1 MGGFDMQPI
10 RHEIMHGV
18 YLNYVHA
25 TKFKTGALSVQL
37 ITPLDEKTAA
47 QGALLPA
54 VLRRGTMRY
63 PDMRSLSTALD
74 LLYGASIAYTVR
86 KKGENQ
92 CLGFVASFIDEAFAP
107 AGEKLLEP
115 MCDLLGELLLN
126 PVTKG
131 GRFVS
136 EYVESEKVNLID
148 AIRGSINDKRDYA
161 DMRLLQEMCANER
174 YGIDRLGTEVRVNK
188 ITNQTLYPFYRKL
201 LSSAQIEMFYCGSA
215 DPARVEGALRR
226 AFAGLPR
233 EEVIVPVYAERC
245 NAPETVKY
253 ITEKMDV
260 TQGKLSLGFRVSSD
274 DAAAMMLANL
284 IFGGYSNSKLFLN
297 VREKLSLCY
306 YASSGYHR
314 SKGII
319 TVSSGIEF
327 KNYQT
332 AYDEILA
339 QLKAVQDGDF
349 EAWEIDGARE
359 CLISSLRSRE
369 DSAGRMEENA
379 IGQAATY
386 QWESA
391 EELIDALRAVT
402 SERISAAAKTI
413 RLDTVYFL
421 TGEEEEAD
429 E

>member
-1 MGGFDMQPI
+1 MHSI
-10 RHEIMHGV
+10 RHEIMPGV

-25 TKFKTGALSVQL
+25 TKFKTGSLSVQL

-54 VLRRGTMRY
+54 VLRRGTMRC
-63 PDMRSLSTALD
+63 PDMRALSTALD
-74 LLYGASIAYTVR
+74 LLYGASVAYTVR

-92 CLGFVASFIDEAFAP
+92 CLGFVASFIDEAYIP

-115 MCDLLGELLLN
+115 MCDMLGELLLD

-148 AIRGSINDKRDYA
+148 AIRGVINDKRDYA
-161 DMRLLQEMCANER
+161 DMRLLQEMCAQER
-174 YGIDRLGTEVRVNK
+174 YGVDKLGTVERVKK

-201 LSSAQIEMFYCGSA
+201 LATSHIELFYCGSA
-215 DPARVEGALRR
+215 GEARVEGALKR
-226 AFAGLPR
+226 AFASLPR
-233 EEVIVPVYAERC
+233 EEIVSPVYAEHRA
-245 NAPETVKY
+245 APAEAKR
-253 ITEKMDV
+253 ITETLDV
-260 TQGKLSLGFRVSSD
+260 TQGKLSLGFRVSTD
-274 DAAAMMLANL
+274 DALAMMLANL
-284 IFGGYSNSKLFLN
+284 IFGGYSNSMLFLN

-327 KNYQT
+327 ANYQT
-332 AYDEILA
+332 AFDEILA
-339 QLKAVQDGDF
+339 QLKAVQDGAF
-349 EAWEIDGARE
+349 EPWELDGARE
-359 CLISSLRSRE
+359 CLISSLQSRE

-386 QWESA
+386 QWESSD
-391 EELIDALRAVT
+391 ELIDALRAVT
-402 SERISAAAKTI
+402 LERIAAAAKTVT
-413 RLDTVYFL
+413 LDTVYFL
-421 TGEEEEAD
+421 TGEGENAD

>member
-1 MGGFDMQPI
+1 MQPI
-10 RHEIMHGV
+10 RYEMMPGV
-18 YLNYVHA
+18 FLNYIHA
-25 TKFKTGALSVQL
+25 TKFKTGTLSVQL
-37 ITPLDEKTAA
+37 ITPLDEATAA

-63 PDMRSLSTALD
+63 RDMRALSTALD
-74 LLYGASIAYTVR
+74 LLYGASVAYTVR

-107 AGEKLLEP
+107 AGERLLEP

-131 GRFVS
+131 GRFLS

-148 AIRGSINDKRDYA
+148 AIRGVINDKRDYA
-161 DMRLLQEMCANER
+161 DMRLLQEMCAEER
-174 YGIDRLGTEVRVNK
+174 YGTEKLGTEERVKK

-201 LSSAQIEMFYCGSA
+201 LATAHIELFYCGSA
-215 DPARVEGALRR
+215 DPDRVEGALRR
-226 AFAGLPR
+226 AFAALPR
-233 EEVIVPVYAERC
+233 EEIVPPVYAEHRD
-245 NAPETVKY
+245 APEMPKR
-253 ITEKMDV
+253 ITETMDV
-260 TQGKLSLGFRVSSD
+260 TQGKLSLGFRASSD
-274 DAAAMMLANL
+274 DTAATMLANL

-339 QLKAVQDGDF
+339 QLRAVQDGEF
-349 EAWEIDGARE
+349 EPWEIDGARE

-391 EELIDALRAVT
+391 GELIDALRAVT
-402 SERISAAAKTI
+402 PERISAAAKTVT
-413 RLDTVYFL
+413 LDTVYFL
-421 TGEEEEAD
+421 TGEEENAD
-429 E
+429 D

>member
-1 MGGFDMQPI
+1 MQPI
-10 RHEIMHGV
+10 RYEMMPGV
-18 YLNYVHA
+18 FLNYIHA
-25 TKFKTGALSVQL
+25 TKFKTGTLSVQL
-37 ITPLDEKTAA
+37 ITPLDEATAA

-63 PDMRSLSTALD
+63 RDMRALSTALD
-74 LLYGASIAYTVR
+74 LLYGASVAYTVR

-107 AGEKLLEP
+107 AGERLLEP

-131 GRFVS
+131 GRFLS

-148 AIRGSINDKRDYA
+148 AIRGVINDKRDYA
-161 DMRLLQEMCANER
+161 DMRLLQEMCAEER
-174 YGIDRLGTEVRVNK
+174 YGTEKLGTEERVKK

-201 LSSAQIEMFYCGSA
+201 LATAHIELFYCGSA
-215 DPARVEGALRR
+215 DPDRVEGALRR
-226 AFAGLPR
+226 AFAALPR
-233 EEVIVPVYAERC
+233 EEIVPPVYAEHRD
-245 NAPETVKY
+245 APEMPKS
-253 ITEKMDV
+253 ITETMDV

-274 DAAAMMLANL
+274 DTAATMLANL

-339 QLKAVQDGDF
+339 QLRAVQDGEF
-349 EAWEIDGARE
+349 EPWEIDGARE

-391 EELIDALRAVT
+391 GELIDALRAVT
-402 SERISAAAKTI
+402 PERISTAAKTVT
-413 RLDTVYFL
+413 LDTVYFL
-421 TGEEEEAD
+421 TGEEENAD
-429 E
+429 D

>member
-1 MGGFDMQPI
+1 MQPI
-10 RHEIMHGV
+10 RYEMMPGV
-18 YLNYVHA
+18 FLNYIHA
-25 TKFKTGALSVQL
+25 TKFKTGTLSVQL
-37 ITPLDEKTAA
+37 ITPLDEATAA

-63 PDMRSLSTALD
+63 RDMRALSTALD
-74 LLYGASIAYTVR
+74 LLYGASVAYTVR

-107 AGEKLLEP
+107 AGERLLEP

-131 GRFVS
+131 GRFLS

-148 AIRGSINDKRDYA
+148 AIRGVINDKRDYA
-161 DMRLLQEMCANER
+161 DMRLLQEMCAEER
-174 YGIDRLGTEVRVNK
+174 YGTEKLGTEERVKK

-201 LSSAQIEMFYCGSA
+201 LATAHIELFYCGSA
-215 DPARVEGALRR
+215 DPDRVEGALRR
-226 AFAGLPR
+226 AFAALPR
-233 EEVIVPVYAERC
+233 EEIVPPVYAEHRG
-245 NAPETVKY
+245 APEMPKR
-253 ITEKMDV
+253 ITETMDV

-274 DAAAMMLANL
+274 DTAATMLANL

-339 QLKAVQDGDF
+339 QLRAVQDGEF
-349 EAWEIDGARE
+349 EPWEIDGARE

-391 EELIDALRAVT
+391 GELIDALRAVT
-402 SERISAAAKTI
+402 PERISTAAKTVT
-413 RLDTVYFL
+413 LDTVYFL
-421 TGEEEEAD
+421 TGEEENAD
-429 E
+429 D

>member
-1 MGGFDMQPI
+1 MQPI
-10 RHEIMHGV
+10 RYEMMPGV
-18 YLNYVHA
+18 FLNYIHA
-25 TKFKTGALSVQL
+25 TKFKTGTLSVQL
-37 ITPLDEKTAA
+37 ITPLDEATAA

-63 PDMRSLSTALD
+63 RDMRALSTALD
-74 LLYGASIAYTVR
+74 LLYGASVAYTVR

-107 AGEKLLEP
+107 AGERLLEP

-131 GRFVS
+131 GRFLS

-148 AIRGSINDKRDYA
+148 AIRGVINDKRDYA
-161 DMRLLQEMCANER
+161 DMRLLQEMCAEER
-174 YGIDRLGTEVRVNK
+174 YGTEKLGTEERVKK

-201 LSSAQIEMFYCGSA
+201 LATAHIELFYCGSA
-215 DPARVEGALRR
+215 DPDRVEGALRR
-226 AFAGLPR
+226 AFAALPR
-233 EEVIVPVYAERC
+233 EEIVPPVYAEHRD
-245 NAPETVKY
+245 APEMPKR
-253 ITEKMDV
+253 ITETMDV
-260 TQGKLSLGFRVSSD
+260 TQGKLSLGFRASSD
-274 DAAAMMLANL
+274 DTAATMLANL

-339 QLKAVQDGDF
+339 QLRAVQDGEF
-349 EAWEIDGARE
+349 EPWEIDGARE

-391 EELIDALRAVT
+391 GELIDALRAVT
-402 SERISAAAKTI
+402 PERISTAAKTVT
-413 RLDTVYFL
+413 LDTVYFL
-421 TGEEEEAD
+421 TGEEENAD
-429 E
+429 D

>member
-1 MGGFDMQPI
+1 MHSI
-10 RHEIMHGV
+10 RHEIMPGV
-18 YLNYVHA
+18 YLNYIHA
-25 TKFKTGALSVQL
+25 TKFKTGSLSVQL
-37 ITPLDEKTAA
+37 ITPLDETTAA

-54 VLRRGTMRY
+54 VLRRGTMRC
-63 PDMRSLSTALD
+63 PDMRALSTALD
-74 LLYGASIAYTVR
+74 LLYGASVAYTVR

-92 CLGFVASFIDEAFAP
+92 CLGFVASFIDEAYIP

-115 MCDLLGELLLN
+115 MCDLLGELLLD

-131 GRFVS
+131 GRFLS

-148 AIRGSINDKRDYA
+148 AIRGIINDKRDYA
-161 DMRLLQEMCANER
+161 DMRLLQEMCQSER
-174 YGIDRLGTEVRVNK
+174 YGVDKLGTVERVKK
-188 ITNQTLYPFYRKL
+188 ITNQTLYPFYRAL
-201 LSSAQIEMFYCGSA
+201 LATSHVELFYCGSA
-215 DPARVEGALRR
+215 EKARVEGALKR
-226 AFAGLPR
+226 AFASLPR
-233 EEVIVPVYAERC
+233 EAIVSPVYAEHRD
-245 NAPETVKY
+245 APEAPKH
-253 ITEKMDV
+253 ITEKLDV

-274 DAAAMMLANL
+274 DAPAMMLANL

-327 KNYQT
+327 SNYQT
-332 AYDEILA
+332 AFDEILA

-349 EAWEIDGARE
+349 EPWELDGARE
-359 CLISSLRSRE
+359 CLVSSLQSRE
-369 DSAGRMEENA
+369 DSAPRMEENA

-386 QWESA
+386 QWESSD
-391 EELIDALRAVT
+391 ELIDALRAVT
-402 SERISAAAKTI
+402 PERIAAAAKTVT
-413 RLDTVYFL
+413 LDTVYFL
-421 TGEEEEAD
+421 TGEEENAD

>member
-1 MGGFDMQPI
+1 MQPI
-10 RHEIMHGV
+10 RYEMMPGV
-18 YLNYVHA
+18 FLNYIHA
-25 TKFKTGALSVQL
+25 TKFKTGTLSVQL
-37 ITPLDEKTAA
+37 ITPLDEATAA

-63 PDMRSLSTALD
+63 RDMRALSTALD
-74 LLYGASIAYTVR
+74 LLYGASVAYTVR

-107 AGEKLLEP
+107 AGERLLEP

-131 GRFVS
+131 GRFLS

-148 AIRGSINDKRDYA
+148 AIRGVINDKRDYA
-161 DMRLLQEMCANER
+161 DTRLLQEMCAEER
-174 YGIDRLGTEVRVNK
+174 YGTEKLGTEERVKK

-201 LSSAQIEMFYCGSA
+201 LATAHIELFYCGSA
-215 DPARVEGALRR
+215 DPDRVEGALRR
-226 AFAGLPR
+226 AFAALPR
-233 EEVIVPVYAERC
+233 EEIVPPVYAEHRD
-245 NAPETVKY
+245 APEMPKR
-253 ITEKMDV
+253 ITETMDI
-260 TQGKLSLGFRVSSD
+260 TQGKLSLGFRVASD
-274 DAAAMMLANL
+274 DTAATMLANL

-339 QLKAVQDGDF
+339 QLRAVQDGEF
-349 EAWEIDGARE
+349 EPWEIDGARE

-369 DSAGRMEENA
+369 DSAGRMEANA

-391 EELIDALRAVT
+391 GELIDALRAVT
-402 SERISAAAKTI
+402 PERISTAAKTVT
-413 RLDTVYFL
+413 LDTVYFL
-421 TGEEEEAD
+421 TGEEENAD
-429 E
+429 D

>member
-1 MGGFDMQPI
+1 MQPI
-10 RHEIMHGV
+10 RYEMMPGV
-18 YLNYVHA
+18 FLNYIHA
-25 TKFKTGALSVQL
+25 TKFKTGTLSVQL
-37 ITPLDEKTAA
+37 ITPLDEATAA

-63 PDMRSLSTALD
+63 RDMRALSTALD
-74 LLYGASIAYTVR
+74 LLYGASVAYTVR

-107 AGEKLLEP
+107 AGERLLEP

-131 GRFVS
+131 GRFLS

-148 AIRGSINDKRDYA
+148 AIRGVINDKRDYA
-161 DMRLLQEMCANER
+161 DMRLLQEMCAEER
-174 YGIDRLGTEVRVNK
+174 YGTEKLGTEERVKK

-201 LSSAQIEMFYCGSA
+201 LATAHIELFYCGSA
-215 DPARVEGALRR
+215 DPDRVEGALRR
-226 AFAGLPR
+226 AFAALPR
-233 EEVIVPVYAERC
+233 EEIVPPVYAEHRD
-245 NAPETVKY
+245 APEMPKR
-253 ITEKMDV
+253 ITETMDV

-274 DAAAMMLANL
+274 DTAATMLANL

-339 QLKAVQDGDF
+339 QLRAVQDGEF
-349 EAWEIDGARE
+349 EPWEIDGARE

-391 EELIDALRAVT
+391 GELIDALRAVT
-402 SERISAAAKTI
+402 PERISAAAKTVT
-413 RLDTVYFL
+413 LDTVYFL
-421 TGEEEEAD
+421 TGEEENAD
-429 E
+429 D

>member
-1 MGGFDMQPI
+1 MQPI
-10 RHEIMHGV
+10 RYEMMPGV
-18 YLNYVHA
+18 FLNYIHA
-25 TKFKTGALSVQL
+25 TKFKTGTLSVQL
-37 ITPLDEKTAA
+37 ITPLDEATAA

-63 PDMRSLSTALD
+63 RDMRALSTALD
-74 LLYGASIAYTVR
+74 LLYGASVAYTVR

-107 AGEKLLEP
+107 AGERLLEP

-131 GRFVS
+131 GRFLS

-148 AIRGSINDKRDYA
+148 AIRGVINDKRDYA
-161 DMRLLQEMCANER
+161 DMRLLQEMCAEER
-174 YGIDRLGTEVRVNK
+174 YGTEKLGTEERVKK

-201 LSSAQIEMFYCGSA
+201 LATAHIELFYCGSA
-215 DPARVEGALRR
+215 DPDRVEGALRR
-226 AFAGLPR
+226 AFAALPR
-233 EEVIVPVYAERC
+233 EEIVPPVYAEHRD
-245 NAPETVKY
+245 APEMPKR
-253 ITEKMDV
+253 ITETMDV

-274 DAAAMMLANL
+274 DTAATMLANL

-339 QLKAVQDGDF
+339 QLRAVQDGEF
-349 EAWEIDGARE
+349 EPWEIDGARE

-391 EELIDALRAVT
+391 GELIDALRAVT
-402 SERISAAAKTI
+402 PERISTAAKTVT
-413 RLDTVYFL
+413 LDTVYFL
-421 TGEEEEAD
+421 TGEEENAD
-429 E
+429 V

>member
-1 MGGFDMQPI
+1 MHSI
-10 RHEIMHGV
+10 RHEIMPGV

-25 TKFKTGALSVQL
+25 VKFKTGSLSVQL
-37 ITPLDEKTAA
+37 ITPLDEKAAA

-54 VLRRGTMRY
+54 VLRRGTMRC
-63 PDMRSLSTALD
+63 PDMRALSTALD
-74 LLYGASIAYTVR
+74 LLYGASVAYTVR

-92 CLGFVASFIDEAFAP
+92 CLGFVASFIDEAYIP

-115 MCDLLGELLLN
+115 MCDLLGELLLD

-148 AIRGSINDKRDYA
+148 AIRGVINDKRDYA
-161 DMRLLQEMCANER
+161 DLRLLQEMCADER
-174 YGIDRLGTEVRVNK
+174 YGVDKLGTVERVKK
-188 ITNQTLYPFYRKL
+188 ITNQTLYPFYRSL
-201 LSSAQIEMFYCGSA
+201 LATSHVEMFYCGSA
-215 DPARVEGALRR
+215 EQARVEGALRR
-226 AFAGLPR
+226 AFASLPR
-233 EEVIVPVYAERC
+233 EAIVSPVYAAHC
-245 NAPETVKY
+245 AAPEQPRYV
-253 ITEKMDV
+253 TETLNV
-260 TQGKLSLGFRVSSD
+260 TQGKLSLGFRVTSD
-274 DAAAMMLANL
+274 DAPAMMLANL

-332 AYDEILA
+332 AFDEILA
-339 QLKAVQDGDF
+339 QLRAVQDGDF
-349 EAWEIDGARE
+349 EPWELGGARE
-359 CLISSLRSRE
+359 CLISSLQSRE

-402 SERISAAAKTI
+402 PERIAAAAKTVT
-413 RLDTVYFL
+413 LDTVYFL
-421 TGEEEEAD
+421 TGEGEEAD

>member
-1 MGGFDMQPI
+1 MQPI
-10 RHEIMHGV
+10 RYEMMPGV
-18 YLNYVHA
+18 FLNYIHA
-25 TKFKTGALSVQL
+25 TKFKTGTLSVQL
-37 ITPLDEKTAA
+37 ITPLDEATAA

-63 PDMRSLSTALD
+63 RDMRALSTALD
-74 LLYGASIAYTVR
+74 LLYGASVAYTVR

-107 AGEKLLEP
+107 AGERLLEP

-131 GRFVS
+131 GRFLS

-148 AIRGSINDKRDYA
+148 AIRGVINDKRDYA
-161 DMRLLQEMCANER
+161 DMRLLQEMCAEER
-174 YGIDRLGTEVRVNK
+174 YGTEKLGTEERVKK

-201 LSSAQIEMFYCGSA
+201 LATAHIELFYCGSA
-215 DPARVEGALRR
+215 DPDRVEGALRR
-226 AFAGLPR
+226 AFAALPR
-233 EEVIVPVYAERC
+233 EEIVPPVYAEHRD
-245 NAPETVKY
+245 APEMPKR
-253 ITEKMDV
+253 ITETMDV
-260 TQGKLSLGFRVSSD
+260 TQGKLSLGFRASSD
-274 DAAAMMLANL
+274 DTAATMLANL

-402 SERISAAAKTI
+402 PERISAAAKTI

>member
-1 MGGFDMQPI
+1 MHPI
-10 RHEIMHGV
+10 RHEIMPGV

-25 TKFKTGALSVQL
+25 TKFKTGSLSVQL
-37 ITPLDEKTAA
+37 ITPLDEKAAA

-54 VLRRGTMRY
+54 VLRRGTVRY
-63 PDMRSLSTALD
+63 PDIRALSTALD
-74 LLYGASIAYTVR
+74 LLYGASVAYTVR

-92 CLGFVASFIDEAFAP
+92 CLGFVASFIDEAYIP

-115 MCDLLGELLLN
+115 MCDLLGELLLD

-131 GRFVS
+131 GRFLS

-148 AIRGSINDKRDYA
+148 AIRGIINDKRDYA
-161 DMRLLQEMCANER
+161 DLRLLQEMCAGER
-174 YGIDRLGTEVRVNK
+174 YGVEKLGTEERVKK

-201 LSSAQIEMFYCGSA
+201 LATSHVELFYCGSA
-215 DPARVEGALRR
+215 DRLRVEGALRR
-226 AFAGLPR
+226 AFASLPR
-233 EEVIVPVYAERC
+233 EKLVEPVYAEHRA
-245 NAPETVKY
+245 APDEVKHVTETL
-253 ITEKMDV
+253 DV
-260 TQGKLSLGFRVSSD
+260 TQGKLSLGFRVNSD
-274 DAAAMMLANL
+274 DAPAMMLANL

-339 QLKAVQDGDF
+339 QLKAVQDGEF
-349 EAWEIDGARE
+349 EPWELGGARE
-359 CLISSLRSRE
+359 CLISSLQSRE

-386 QWESA
+386 QWEST

-402 SERISAAAKTI
+402 PERIAAAAKTVT
-413 RLDTVYFL
+413 LDTVYFL
-421 TGEEEEAD
+421 TGKEEEAD

>member
-1 MGGFDMQPI
+1 MQPI
-10 RHEIMHGV
+10 RYEMMPGV
-18 YLNYVHA
+18 FLNYIHA
-25 TKFKTGALSVQL
+25 TKFKTGTLSVQL
-37 ITPLDEKTAA
+37 ITPLDEATAA

-63 PDMRSLSTALD
+63 RDMRALSTALD
-74 LLYGASIAYTVR
+74 LLYGASVAYTVR

-107 AGEKLLEP
+107 AGERLLEP

-131 GRFVS
+131 GRFLS

-148 AIRGSINDKRDYA
+148 AIRGVINDKRDYA
-161 DMRLLQEMCANER
+161 DMRLLQEMCAEER
-174 YGIDRLGTEVRVNK
+174 YGTEKLGTEERVKK

-201 LSSAQIEMFYCGSA
+201 LATAHIELFYCGSA
-215 DPARVEGALRR
+215 DPDRVEGALRR
-226 AFAGLPR
+226 AFAALPR
-233 EEVIVPVYAERC
+233 EEIVPPVYAEHRD
-245 NAPETVKY
+245 APEMPKR
-253 ITEKMDV
+253 ITETMDV

-274 DAAAMMLANL
+274 DTAATMLANL

-339 QLKAVQDGDF
+339 QLRAVQDGEF
-349 EAWEIDGARE
+349 EPWEIDGARE

-391 EELIDALRAVT
+391 GELIDALRAVT
-402 SERISAAAKTI
+402 PERISTAAKTAT
-413 RLDTVYFL
+413 LDTVYFL
-421 TGEEEEAD
+421 TGEEENAD
-429 E
+429 D